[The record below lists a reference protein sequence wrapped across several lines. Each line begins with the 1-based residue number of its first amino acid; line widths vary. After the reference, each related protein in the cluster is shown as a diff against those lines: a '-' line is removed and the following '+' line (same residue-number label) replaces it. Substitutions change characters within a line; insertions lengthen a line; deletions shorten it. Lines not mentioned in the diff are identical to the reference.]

1 MFNTKILLTVA
12 FLFVLGFVAFAQP
25 SGPNATP
32 TPFGG
37 VALLAAAA
45 AAYGGKK
52 AYDKNKMDK

>member
-1 MFNTKILLTVA
+1 MVKNKIFLTAA
-12 FLFVLGFVAFAQP
+12 FLLVLGFVAFAQP

-52 AYDKNKMDK
+52 VYDKNKSEH